1 MFLAPILMLAGGVF
15 WLLLLVGL
23 VLLAVGAFRAWAQPG
38 AWQRAAPPPA
48 DDPLAILAG
57 RYARGEISREEY
69 LQMRQDISGGG
80 VR

>member
-23 VLLAVGAFRAWAQPG
+23 VLLAVGAFRAWSGSG
-38 AWQRAAPPPA
+38 AWQRAAPPPS
-48 DDPLAILAG
+48 DDPLAILAA
-57 RYARGEISREEY
+57 RYARGEISREDY
-69 LQMRQDISGGG
+69 LQARQDISGGG